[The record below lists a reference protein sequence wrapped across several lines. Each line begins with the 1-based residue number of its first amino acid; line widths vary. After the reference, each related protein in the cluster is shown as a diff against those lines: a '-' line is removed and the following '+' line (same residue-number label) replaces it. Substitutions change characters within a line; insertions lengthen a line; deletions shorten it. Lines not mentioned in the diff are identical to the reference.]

1 MLPSQFIF
9 RNEPGDRYLGSVSNL
24 IQNLFEYAA
33 STQPETPEGSPEL
46 DDSRSPITE
55 NIDRPYLALATFRMC
70 VLADP
75 LLEDFFESDL
85 TNSWQLE
92 ILIPEE
98 KPKPA
103 GAGGWWG
110 GLVSSV
116 LTDENKERFN
126 SLADAVGK
134 KLDIQTIEARPAI
147 GKFDAAAA
155 AIEPTA
161 RDSLFSTAP
170 RTPRTGGA
178 SPVPGQT
185 SAAEAS
191 NPLSAAAM
199 RQPAY
204 PPPPPSDNPWLDSRP
219 APVRT
224 ASGSSAA
231 HRGSGVRDID
241 VQALARAAIRPQFGI
256 DETGGGV
263 EEGEVDDEQL
273 MNQVEG
279 MLRGQEAEAE
289 GLVGGEEARKGQ
301 GEFVP
306 RGGHEGGSW
315 KLT

>member
-1 MLPSQFIF
+1 M
-9 RNEPGDRYLGSVSNL
+9 
-24 IQNLFEYAA
+24 FEYAA
-33 STQPETPEGSPEL
+33 STQPDPSD
-46 DDSRSPITE
+46 DDSTSPVTE
-55 NIDRPYLALATFRMC
+55 NVDKPYLALATFRMC

-110 GLVSSV
+110 GIVSSV

-134 KLDIQTIEARPAI
+134 RLDIQTIESRPAI

-170 RTPRTGGA
+170 RTPKSGTGGA
-178 SPVPGQT
+178 SPVPGQAT
-185 SAAEAS
+185 AS
-191 NPLSAAAM
+191 ETANPLSAAAM

-204 PPPPPSDNPWLDSRP
+204 PPPSDNPWLDSRP
-219 APVRT
+219 TPART
-224 ASGSSAA
+224 ASGSSD
-231 HRGSGVRDID
+231 RRLSGVRDID

-256 DETGGGV
+256 DEAGEKEAGA
-263 EEGEVDDEQL
+263 EDEGDADDEQL

-279 MLRGQEAEAE
+279 MLKQQDAEGA

-301 GEFVP
+301 G
-306 RGGHEGGSW
+306 
-315 KLT
+315 KLG